1 MPPLGSS
8 KYIDLLND
16 EALEEFGKKYI
27 ALTDP
32 QKTLIRGRIG
42 GRVHYKKVDPSKNQ
56 NLLIQQQTEKKLK
69 DFVQDFKKENKRLP
83 SKKEIQR
90 GTASDFK
97 SVNKYLKEGTHYLT
111 TEEMYKIKKS
121 GIDAADLTATQ
132 KKWYAANKDY
142 LFFDKNNNFKKAP
155 SDDFMS
161 LSTNDR
167 FKVRQQYNNRSN
179 TGLNHPKARLQVRTK
194 DLEDILNKEL
204 VKVGKNENVVIN
216 ASRKDWLKKNK
227 ITDFTETQLKDIF
240 DKFGGR
246 FVFQG
251 QKLLEIP
258 GMETEIIRLAKTKNP
273 RQIVETLIAEK
284 KYHLKI

>member
-56 NLLIQQQTEKKLK
+56 NLLIQTKTEKKLK

-132 KKWYAANKDY
+132 KKWYAKNKDY
-142 LFFDKNNNFKKAP
+142 LFFDKNYNFKKMP
-155 SDDFMS
+155 DDFMS

-167 FKVRQQYNNRSN
+167 FKVRKDYKNRAK
-179 TGLNHPKARLQVRTK
+179 TGLNSSKGILERNKKT
-194 DLEDILNKEL
+194 LEDFLQSEINK
-204 VKVGKNENVVIN
+204 VKPGENIVTNSQRV
-216 ASRKDWLKKNK
+216 DFLKKK
-227 ITDFTETQLKDIF
+227 QITYF
-240 DKFGGR
+240 R
-246 FVFQG
+246 
-251 QKLLEIP
+251 
-258 GMETEIIRLAKTKNP
+258 
-273 RQIVETLIAEK
+273 RQ
-284 KYHLKI
+284 